1 MNNLS
6 GPLPTTRTLRRL
18 GRTASETG
26 SIHTTFYEK
35 QTIMK
40 NIAMKTAAAVV
51 TGLFAL
57 GVMTPTATLAQDKAK
72 PEMKMAK
79 KAAKSDP
86 AVMALQE
93 ALNKSGAKL
102 KVDGMM
108 GGKTKA
114 ALRKYQKANGLKAS
128 GMVDNPT
135 KMKLGL

>member
-1 MNNLS
+1 
-6 GPLPTTRTLRRL
+6 
-18 GRTASETG
+18 
-26 SIHTTFYEK
+26 
-35 QTIMK
+35 MK

-114 ALRKYQKANGLKAS
+114 ALKKYQKANGLKAS
-128 GMVDNPT
+128 GMVDNAT